1 MQDFLELQE
10 AARDLASRFTDT
22 WNRQDGSEYGS
33 AYWPEAELV
42 DPTGAIWDGRE
53 AITQMH
59 VELWQGPAHS
69 SRVDARVRRVRPLAP
84 NVRVIDLD
92 VAVEGFAP
100 PGASPA
106 GKIEAHLKHVVEKRD
121 GEWKIIASQN
131 TFVAPQPIN
140 SPEPR

>member
-22 WNRQDGSEYGS
+22 WNRQDGSGYGS

-42 DPTGAIWDGRE
+42 DPTGAIWDGQE
-53 AITQMH
+53 AIAQMH
-59 VELWQGPAHS
+59 VDLWKGPARN

-84 NVRVIDLD
+84 NVGVVDLD
-92 VAVEGFAP
+92 VEVAGFAP

-106 GKIEAHLKHVVEKRD
+106 GNIEARLKHVVEKRG

-131 TFVAPQPIN
+131 TFVAT
-140 SPEPR
+140 

>member
-1 MQDFLELQE
+1 MHMEE
-10 AARDLASRFTDT
+10 VEKAARDLASSFTDT
-22 WNRQDGSEYGS
+22 WNRQDGSGYGS

-59 VELWQGPAHS
+59 VELWQGPARN

-84 NVRVIDLD
+84 NVGVIDLD
-92 VAVEGFAP
+92 VSVEGFAA

-106 GKIEAHLKHVVEKRD
+106 AKIEAHLKHVVEKRD

-131 TFVAPQPIN
+131 TFVAAPP
-140 SPEPR
+140 SP